1 MWWPDICMH
10 CEMIIK
16 IKLILRYCDNN
27 DWIPKCQMKN
37 DLFSTENAC
46 EAFLA
51 IDVDALGGEG
61 TGTGCNAFGLH
72 AGGNAAE
79 S

>member
-1 MWWPDICMH
+1 
-10 CEMIIK
+10 
-16 IKLILRYCDNN
+16 
-27 DWIPKCQMKN
+27 MKN